1 VRIACIGG
9 GPAGL
14 YFAISMKLRDPS
26 HDIEV
31 FERNAPGVTFGWG
44 VVFSDL
50 TVDNITRNDPVSAQ
64 TITQEFAHWDDIDV
78 HIHGATITSGGHG
91 FIGIGR
97 KRLLEILQHR
107 ARELGVTLQF
117 NAECDPAD
125 PKWRDYDLVIASDG
139 INSRFRDAYADAFGV
154 DVDVRPNKFVWLGT
168 SKAFDAFTFAFE
180 ETGHGWIWAHAYRFA
195 PDCSTFIVE
204 CSEETWRNFG
214 FDRMDQGEAR
224 AVCEKLFAKYL
235 DGHKLMSN
243 AAHLPGPAV
252 WLNFRRI
259 KCERWSSGNVILL
272 GDAAHT
278 AHFSIGS
285 GTKLALED
293 AIKLAEVLNRTSP
306 SSRGAAGDAAIQK
319 SFTRRTRSREEET
332 PHPSRSSRLRVKPS
346 DAGAV
351 SVAGSQARGDGPL
364 SLEAALDEY
373 QAERSLEVLKLQN
386 SARNSTEWFETLGRY
401 LHFEPL
407 QFAYSLLT
415 RSQRISHENLR
426 LRDREW
432 LEGVER
438 WFWKRATNGRSNTT
452 APPMF
457 APFKMREME
466 VANRITVSPM
476 AMYSAVDGVPND
488 FHLVHLGE
496 RALGGAGLVFTEMT
510 CVSPEGRISPGCT
523 GMWNADHV
531 AAWKRIVDF
540 VHANSTAKICLQ
552 LGHSGPKGSTK
563 LGWEGNDVPLDEGNW
578 PVMAASD
585 VAWSPANQRPHPMT
599 RADMDAVRDQFVAAV
614 RMGLECGFDMIELH
628 AAHGYLLSSFITRL
642 QNRRTDEYG
651 GSLENRLR
659 YPIEVFA
666 AMRAAWPSDR
676 PMSVRISANDWAGEN
691 GITPGDAVEIG
702 EAFAREGADLIDVS
716 AGQTWAEAQPVYGRM
731 FQTPFSDKIRNEARL
746 ATMAVGNIYEPDH
759 ANSILAAGRADL
771 VALARPHLIDPMWTL
786 RAAAQLDYRD
796 VHCPPQYLNGL
807 SQLARNLKREA
818 EAAAALRV

>member
-1 VRIACIGG
+1 MRIACIGG

-14 YFAISMKLRDPS
+14 YFAISMKLRDPA
-26 HDIEV
+26 HEIEIL
-31 FERNAPGVTFGWG
+31 ERNAPGVTFGWG

-50 TVDNITRNDPVSAQ
+50 TVENITANDPVSAA
-64 TITQEFAHWDDIDV
+64 TINAEFAHWDDIDV
-78 HIHGATITSGGHG
+78 HFRGETVTSGGHG

-97 KRLLEILQHR
+97 KRLLEILQDR
-107 ARELGVTLQF
+107 GRELGVTLHF
-117 NAECDPAD
+117 NEECDPAD
-125 PKWRDYDLVIASDG
+125 PKWRGYDLVIASDG
-139 INSRFRDAYADAFGV
+139 ANSRFRDATPEAFGV
-154 DVDVRPNKFVWLGT
+154 DIDVRANKFVWLGT
-168 SKAFDAFTFAFE
+168 SKVFDAFTFAFE
-180 ETGHGWIWAHAYRFA
+180 ETEHGWIWAHAYRFA

-214 FDRMDQGEAR
+214 FDRMSQDESIAACEA
-224 AVCEKLFAKYL
+224 LFEKYL
-235 DGHKLMSN
+235 DGHELKSN
-243 AAHLPGPAV
+243 ASHLVGSAA
-252 WLNFRRI
+252 WLKFRRI
-259 KCERWSSGNVILL
+259 KCERWTSGNVILL

-293 AIKLAEVLNRTSP
+293 AIKLAEVLNR
-306 SSRGAAGDAAIQK
+306 AG
-319 SFTRRTRSREEET
+319 
-332 PHPSRSSRLRVKPS
+332 
-346 DAGAV
+346 
-351 SVAGSQARGDGPL
+351 L

-373 QAERSLEVLKLQN
+373 QAERNLEILKLQN
-386 SARNSTEWFETLGRY
+386 SARNSTEWFETLERY
-401 LHFEPL
+401 THFEPL

-432 LEGVER
+432 LEDVER
-438 WFWKRATNGRSNTT
+438 WFWKRATTGSSNKS

-457 APFKMREME
+457 APFRMREME
-466 VANRITVSPM
+466 VENRIVVSPM
-476 AMYSAVDGVPND
+476 AMYSAVDGTPND
-488 FHLVHLGE
+488 FHLVHYGE
-496 RALGGAGLVFTEMT
+496 RALGGAGLLFTEMT

-540 VHANSTAKICLQ
+540 VHANSKAKICLQ
-552 LGHSGPKGSTK
+552 LGHSGCKGSTK
-563 LGWEGNDVPLDEGNW
+563 LGWEGNDVPLDDGNW

-585 VAWSPANQRPHPMT
+585 VPWSPVNQVPRPMT
-599 RADMDAVRDQFVAAV
+599 RADMDAVRDEFVAAV
-614 RMGLECGFDMIELH
+614 RMGVECSFDMVELH
-628 AAHGYLLSSFITRL
+628 AAHGYLLAGFISPV
-642 QNRRTDEYG
+642 QNKRTDEYG

-659 YPIEVFA
+659 YPLEVFA

-676 PMSVRISANDWAGEN
+676 PMSVRISATDWAGDY
-691 GITPGDAVEIG
+691 GITPEEAVEIG

-716 AGQTWAEAQPVYGRM
+716 AGQTWPGQQPVYGRM
-731 FQTPFSDKIRNEARL
+731 FQTPFSDRIRNEGKL

-771 VALARPHLIDPMWTL
+771 VALARPHLIDPFWTL

-796 VHCPPQYLNGL
+796 VHCPTQYLNGL
-807 SQLARNLKREA
+807 SQLARNLKRDV

>member
-1 VRIACIGG
+1 VKIACVGA

-14 YFAISMKLRDPS
+14 YFAISMKLRDPA
-26 HDIEV
+26 HEIEI

-50 TVDNITRNDPVSAQ
+50 TVDNITKNDPVSAK

-78 HIHGATITSGGHG
+78 HYRGECITSSGHG

-97 KRLLEILQHR
+97 KRFLEILQDR
-107 ARELGVTLQF
+107 ARELGVVLQF
-117 NAECDPAD
+117 ETECDPAD
-125 PKWRDYDLVIASDG
+125 PKWRGYDLVIASDG
-139 INSRFRDAYADAFGV
+139 ANSRFRDVNPQAFGV
-154 DVDVRPNKFVWLGT
+154 DVDVRANKFVWLGT
-168 SKAFDAFTFAFE
+168 SKVFDAFTFAFE
-180 ETGHGWIWAHAYRFA
+180 ESEHGWIWAHAYRFA

-204 CSEETWRNFG
+204 CSEEVWRNFG
-214 FDRMDQGEAR
+214 FDHMDQPQAL
-224 AVCEKLFAKYL
+224 AVCENLFAKYL
-235 DGHKLMSN
+235 DGHKLQSN
-243 AAHLPGPAV
+243 ASHLVGSAA

-259 KCERWSSGNVILL
+259 KCERWNSGNVILL

-293 AIKLAEVLNRTSP
+293 AIKLADVLTRVGSSP
-306 SSRGAAGDAAIQK
+306 SLSDGEGNHAEHGGGVEGAESVTPPPPSAVPLPTASRQGGI
-319 SFTRRTRSREEET
+319 
-332 PHPSRSSRLRVKPS
+332 
-346 DAGAV
+346 
-351 SVAGSQARGDGPL
+351 L

-373 QAERSLEVLKLQN
+373 QAERNLEVLKLQN
-386 SARNSTEWFETLGRY
+386 SARNSTEWFETLERY

-432 LEGVER
+432 LETVER
-438 WFWKRATNGRSNTT
+438 WFWKRATDGRSNKT

-457 APFKMREME
+457 APLKLREME
-466 VANRITVSPM
+466 VENRITVSPM
-476 AMYSAVDGVPND
+476 AMYSAVDGTPND
-488 FHLVHLGE
+488 FHFVHLGE

-523 GMWNADHV
+523 GMWNDDHV

-540 VHANSTAKICLQ
+540 IHANSKAKVCLQ
-552 LGHSGPKGSTK
+552 LGHSGGKGSTK

-585 VAWSPANQRPHPMT
+585 VPWSPVNQVPRAMT
-599 RADMDAVRDQFVAAV
+599 RADMDLVRDQFVAAV
-614 RMGLECGFDMIELH
+614 KMGLECGFDMVELH
-628 AAHGYLLSSFITRL
+628 AAHGYLLSSFITPL
-642 QNRRTDEYG
+642 QNKRTDEYG

-659 YPIEVFA
+659 YPLEVFA

-676 PMSVRISANDWAGEN
+676 PMSIRISATDWAGED
-691 GITPGDAVEIG
+691 GITPDDAVEIG

-716 AGQTWAEAQPVYGRM
+716 AGQTWAEQQPVYGRM
-731 FQTPFSDKIRNEARL
+731 FQTPFSDKIRNEGKL

-796 VHCPPQYLNGL
+796 VHVPPQYLNGM